1 MNIGGTVC
9 IVDDDEAIREAVSL
23 LVSSIGLETR
33 THASG
38 EELLAEIPEQG
49 PACVLLDI
57 RMPGMSGLKVQD
69 RLQEIRPDLPVI
81 FLTSHG
87 DVPVAVRALK
97 KGAFDF
103 FEKPAFDRQELLD
116 RVQEALRRHAQHLQQ
131 THARDKAADALARL
145 SPREREVMELIAAG
159 CLNKVIADRLDISER
174 TVEIH
179 RGRVMKKLG
188 VQSVAALVRIRD
200 RADRGSDPDPR
211 P

>member
-1 MNIGGTVC
+1 MNVGGAVC

-23 LVSSIGLETR
+23 LVSSVGLETR

-38 EELLAEIPEQG
+38 EEFLAEIPEQG

-116 RVQEALRRHAQHLQQ
+116 RVQEALRSHAQHLQR
-131 THARDKAADALARL
+131 THARDEAADALARL
-145 SPREREVMELIAAG
+145 SPREREVMELIATG

-200 RADRGSDPDPR
+200 RAGDGSEPR
-211 P
+211 PSA

>member
-1 MNIGGTVC
+1 MNVGGIVC
-9 IVDDDEAIREAVSL
+9 IVDDDEAIRGAVSL
-23 LVSSIGLETR
+23 LISSIGLETC

-38 EELLAEIPEQG
+38 EEFLAEIPEQG

-69 RLQEIRPDLPVI
+69 RLQKIRPDLPVI

-116 RVQEALRRHAQHLQQ
+116 RVQEALHSHAQHLQQ
-131 THARDKAADALARL
+131 THARDAAAAALARL

-188 VQSVAALVRIRD
+188 VRSVAALVRIRD
-200 RADRGSDPDPR
+200 CAGHGSEPP
-211 P
+211 PST